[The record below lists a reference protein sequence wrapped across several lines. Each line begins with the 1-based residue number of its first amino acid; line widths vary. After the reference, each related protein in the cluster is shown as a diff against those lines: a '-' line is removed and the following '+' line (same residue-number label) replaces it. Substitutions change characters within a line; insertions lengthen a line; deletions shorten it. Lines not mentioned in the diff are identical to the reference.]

1 LFGGVRTG
9 VGLGCVVKPTL
20 TNPKNFETPLP
31 TQTNSVVGV
40 GHPGMQAALT
50 LKKRGHEITLFEKK
64 KLGGQYNLA
73 SLPPKKES
81 LNNIIS
87 YYDKALKHFGV
98 NIKMQ
103 EVTPELINSLNPDM
117 VIMAT
122 GSIPI
127 IPPIKNIVITNG
139 RNTGKPPSGK
149 KAVII
154 GES

>member
-1 LFGGVRTG
+1 
-9 VGLGCVVKPTL
+9 
-20 TNPKNFETPLP
+20 
-31 TQTNSVVGV
+31 
-40 GHPGMQAALT
+40 MQAALT